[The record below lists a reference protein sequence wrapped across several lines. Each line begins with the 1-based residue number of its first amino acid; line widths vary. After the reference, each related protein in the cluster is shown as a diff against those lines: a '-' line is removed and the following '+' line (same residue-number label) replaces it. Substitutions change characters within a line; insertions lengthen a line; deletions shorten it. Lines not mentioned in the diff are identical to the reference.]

1 MAIRNI
7 VKEGDPIL
15 RKTSRPVFKFDEK
28 LWTLLDDM
36 KDTLDKAQ
44 GAGLAAVQVG
54 VLRNVVIVDVD
65 DGKGLMEL
73 INPKIIEK
81 SKETIT
87 AVEGCLSFP
96 GKWGAV
102 KRPAT
107 VVVRAQNREGKWCL
121 YKGEGL
127 RARCFCHELDH
138 LKGHVFTDYVLK
150 MYSEEELNQLIE
162 DNKRRE
168 LSIQSENSDQVEA
181 FEKPNVLE
189 NNPENTE
196 N

>member
-7 VKEGDPIL
+7 VKVGDPIL
-15 RKTSRPVFKFDEK
+15 RKTSRKVEKFDEK

-36 KDTLDKAQ
+36 KETLAAAQ

-54 VLRNVVIVDVD
+54 VLRRVVLVDID

-73 INPKIIEK
+73 INPEIVEK
-81 SKETIT
+81 SEETIEQE
-87 AVEGCLSFP
+87 EGCLSVP
-96 GKWGAV
+96 GEWGVV

-121 YKGEGL
+121 YKGEGM

-138 LKGHVFTDYVLK
+138 LEGHIFTDFVTK
-150 MYSEEELNQLIE
+150 MLTE
-162 DNKRRE
+162 DDMRRLLDEKIGNKE
-168 LSIQSENSDQVEA
+168 
-181 FEKPNVLE
+181 
-189 NNPENTE
+189 
-196 N
+196 